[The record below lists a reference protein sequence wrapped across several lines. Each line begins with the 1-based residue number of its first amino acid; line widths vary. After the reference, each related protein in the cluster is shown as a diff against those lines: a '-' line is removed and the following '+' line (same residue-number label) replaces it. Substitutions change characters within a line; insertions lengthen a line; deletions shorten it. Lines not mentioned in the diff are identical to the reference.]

1 MNIDKIKTQKIL
13 EGKAELLRAIAHP
26 VRLCILTKLIFDGAS
41 NVTNMQNCLNVPQS
55 TVSQHL
61 AKLRSAGVVEK
72 TRNGLEIHYELKNQD
87 VRKILEILLN
97 INEGVTFN
105 G

>member
-1 MNIDKIKTQKIL
+1 MDINKKETQKLL
-13 EGKAELLRAIAHP
+13 EEKAELLKAIAHP
-26 VRLCILTKLIFDGAS
+26 VRLCILTKLLYEGTS
-41 NVTNMQNCLNVPQS
+41 NVTNMQNCLDVPQS

-72 TRNGLEIHYELKNQD
+72 TRNGLEIYYRIEKQD
-87 VRKILEILLN
+87 IREILKILL
-97 INEGVTFN
+97 INNKGETNN